1 MKKLWIIL
9 LAAVVFAGCSK
20 KNVLET
26 ITDVPDTPVA
36 VVAQRIQLYLPQEL
50 SAPVLQNEETGALY
64 LCEDYAVSTQILE
77 SGDLNKTIRSVTGME
92 KDNLQVIQ
100 TKKQDAAC
108 YQWVWATGGESGVQ
122 VGRGC
127 VLDDGVYHYVLTAQA
142 DEEAAGKV
150 QDVWDEIFTCFSLA
164 TEREEISTG
173 S

>member
-9 LAAVVFAGCSK
+9 LATLVLSGCSK
-20 KNVLET
+20 KDVLET
-26 ITDVPDTPVA
+26 VTDVQDTPAA

-50 SAPVLQNEETGALY
+50 SAPVLQNEESGALY
-64 LCEDYAVSTQILE
+64 LCEDYAVSTQVLE

-92 KDNLQVIQ
+92 KDSLQIIE
-100 TKKQDAAC
+100 TKKQDSAC
-108 YQWVWATGGESGVQ
+108 YQWVWATGGENGIQ
-122 VGRGC
+122 LGRGC

-142 DEEAAGKV
+142 NEEAAGKI
-150 QDVWDEIFTCFSLA
+150 QDTWNEIFTSFSLA